1 MDKKFKITVY
11 SKENCCLCDKAK
23 AIIDRVKRYWELEVE
38 EVDITMD
45 PQLFELYKEKIPV
58 VAIDG
63 EPIFFGKI
71 SELWLKRELARRG
84 E

>member
-1 MDKKFKITVY
+1 MKKFRITVY
-11 SKENCCLCDKAK
+11 SKENCCLCDQAK
-23 AIIDRVKRYWELEVE
+23 TIIERVRRYWELEIE
-38 EVDITMD
+38 EVDISND
-45 PQLFELYKEKIPV
+45 PQLWEMYREKIPV

-63 EPIFFGKI
+63 EPVFFGKV